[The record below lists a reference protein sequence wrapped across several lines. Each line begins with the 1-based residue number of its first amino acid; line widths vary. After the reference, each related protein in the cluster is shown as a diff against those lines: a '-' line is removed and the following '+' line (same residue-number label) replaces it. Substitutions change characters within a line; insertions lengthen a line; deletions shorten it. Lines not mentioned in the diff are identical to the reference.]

1 MNRISFF
8 ILIIVLYS
16 CQAPVQEQVIPQ
28 PDRVTEQFVRA
39 NRYMQ
44 RRHQDHIG
52 AFIERVGWNA
62 HTNPSGLWI
71 VTGDPGEGERIR
83 EGSMV
88 RYSFESLLLDGT
100 PCYSATEQDPRVIT
114 IGRGGV
120 ERGVEEGLRQL
131 REGAEA
137 TFLIPPHLA
146 HGNFGDRNKI
156 PGNMVLIY
164 KVKILE
170 VRQDS

>member
-1 MNRISFF
+1 MVR
-8 ILIIVLYS
+8 IVLFGWIISLFS
-16 CQAPVQEQVIPQ
+16 CDAPVQEQVRPQ
-28 PDRVTEQFVRA
+28 SDRVSEQFVRV

-52 AFIERVGWNA
+52 AFVERMGWDA
-62 HTNPSGLWI
+62 DTTPSGLWI
-71 VTGDPGEGERIR
+71 VTGDPGEGEDIR
-83 EGSMV
+83 EGSRV
-88 RYSFESLLLDGT
+88 SYSFESLLLDGT
-100 PCYSATEQDPRVIT
+100 PCYSATEEDPAVIV

-120 ERGVEEGLRQL
+120 ERGLEEGLRHL

-164 KVKILE
+164 QVKILE
-170 VRQDS
+170 VRQAG